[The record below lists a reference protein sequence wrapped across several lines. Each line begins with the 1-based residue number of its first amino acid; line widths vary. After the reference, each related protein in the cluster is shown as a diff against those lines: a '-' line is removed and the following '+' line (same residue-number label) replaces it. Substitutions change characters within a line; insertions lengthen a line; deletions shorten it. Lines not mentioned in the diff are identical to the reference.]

1 MHAILSFLQTTCYV
15 FANYMDNIAT
25 KCNQN
30 WNNSS
35 NKIRN
40 FGGFFVQI
48 WFGQIMHWAESLS
61 WFWPLYPS
69 LHLTSL
75 HSLNHIWPDAN
86 SECHYIDVIMGATV
100 SQITSLTIVYFTIY
114 PGEDQIKHQSS
125 ASPAFVWGLTGDWW
139 IPRTKGQ
146 LRGRC
151 FHLMTS
157 SWLKI
162 KFMGWSTMLSP

>member
-1 MHAILSFLQTTCYV
+1 MHAILSFVKPKCNV

-25 KCNQN
+25 NAT
-30 WNNSS
+30 
-35 NKIRN
+35 KIEITQATR
-40 FGGFFVQI
+40 FVIVVDFFVQI
-48 WFGQIMHWAESLS
+48 WFGPILHYTESLS

-75 HSLNHIWPDAN
+75 YSLNHIWPDAN
-86 SECHYIDVIMGATV
+86 WECHYIDVIMGATV

-114 PGEDQIKHQSS
+114 PGADQINHQSS

-139 IPRTKGQ
+139 IPHTKGQ
-146 LRGRC
+146 LRGWC